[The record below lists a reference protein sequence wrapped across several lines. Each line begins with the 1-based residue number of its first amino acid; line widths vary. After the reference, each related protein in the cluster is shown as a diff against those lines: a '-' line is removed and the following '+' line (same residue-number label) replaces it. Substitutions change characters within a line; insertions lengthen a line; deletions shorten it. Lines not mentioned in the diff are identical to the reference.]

1 VNPSKTGQTVKFTAT
16 VTSPTTSPTGTV
28 TFMDGSTTLGTGTL
42 AGGKTSFS
50 TSTLSAGPHNITA
63 VYNGTANIEGST
75 SAVLVQT
82 VK

>member
-1 VNPSKTGQTVKFTAT
+1 
-16 VTSPTTSPTGTV
+16 
-28 TFMDGSTTLGTGTL
+28 MDGSTTLGTGTL

-82 VK
+82 VN